1 MKLLNALSA
10 LLVLGCATW
19 LSLHHTHDLFVGV
32 GYTSRQAW
40 VATIMS
46 ETMFIVGGINL
57 AAARLRGYKPGTPAY
72 LGFIQG
78 VALVGWANIAAT
90 YKYGIDGWLLGS
102 SIVSAVLIM
111 EAIMTNATKKAD
123 ENAEQEPEKKAEN
136 DQPKNPTDRPDHHNQ
151 PEQPDRPNHPTTQRE
166 QADQPNN
173 QPEQPTA
180 QTDGIDRPDGID
192 QPTDQP
198 EDNGKAD
205 QPDET
210 AQVADTAQTNQA
222 DETAQDVA
230 KSEES
235 AQPLPTTQ
243 AEATNRPTNN
253 NQPTNQPGG
262 TTQPEQ
268 PEEVTDQ
275 PTDQPTGATQT
286 TQNDETAQADGIEET
301 DQTDKPTTP
310 YEWAVHEY
318 KRTGKVPTRRGLAK
332 LAGCSEWKAGNAKK
346 QLEEELGLAG

>member
-1 MKLLNALSA
+1 MKLLNTLSA
-10 LLVLGCATW
+10 LLVLVCAVYI
-19 LSLHHTHDLFVGV
+19 SVNHTHDLFMGV

-78 VALVGWANIAAT
+78 VALVGWSNIAAT

-123 ENAEQEPEKKAEN
+123 ENAEQEPEEKAEN
-136 DQPKNPTDRPDHHNQ
+136 DQPKKPTARPDRHDQ
-151 PEQPDRPNHPTTQRE
+151 PEQPDHPNHPTTQRE
-166 QADQPNN
+166 QTDQPTN

-180 QTDGIDRPDGID
+180 Q
-192 QPTDQP
+192 P
-198 EDNGKAD
+198 EDNDKAD

-222 DETAQDVA
+222 DETNQDVA

-235 AQPLPTTQ
+235 AQPLPTAQ

-262 TTQPEQ
+262 TAQPEQ

>member
-78 VALVGWANIAAT
+78 VALVGWSNIAAT

-192 QPTDQP
+192 QPT
-198 EDNGKAD
+198 
-205 QPDET
+205 
-210 AQVADTAQTNQA
+210 
-222 DETAQDVA
+222 
-230 KSEES
+230 
-235 AQPLPTTQ
+235 
-243 AEATNRPTNN
+243 
-253 NQPTNQPGG
+253 NQPTRRQR
-262 TTQPEQ
+262 QSR
-268 PEEVTDQ
+268 
-275 PTDQPTGATQT
+275 PTG
-286 TQNDETAQADGIEET
+286 
-301 DQTDKPTTP
+301 
-310 YEWAVHEY
+310 
-318 KRTGKVPTRRGLAK
+318 
-332 LAGCSEWKAGNAKK
+332 
-346 QLEEELGLAG
+346 